1 MKQNLKFL
9 YDISF
14 LSYFQSSLRN
24 VIVFL
29 TLSMAFIRQA
39 VVYKHKNKLY
49 NLLYLFFSF
58 VFISIA
64 LTLNWILLIDT
75 KKYNKSKAKSVEVM
89 YYYYILYI
97 ILLIISI
104 FFFFNIYRLFIA
116 VKR

>member
-1 MKQNLKFL
+1 MKNGSFS
-9 YDISF
+9 DDMPF
-14 LSYFQSSLRN
+14 LSYYQSSLRN
-24 VIVFL
+24 IVVFT

-58 VFISIA
+58 IFITIA

-116 VKR
+116 AKR